1 MNNYLLTQIQEN
13 AERLMQQCGE
23 ALTIMEQNQLVD
35 DLDTFLQRELG
46 IGLEDFAD
54 YLPVVT
60 GYLERKFPA

>member
-1 MNNYLLTQIQEN
+1 
-13 AERLMQQCGE
+13 MQQCGE

-35 DLDTFLQRELG
+35 DLDTFLQGELG